1 MDKASDFESEDCGF
15 DPRQGLAGYFF
26 PSVPG
31 RKWLENIFKIITT
44 GGVRTHA
51 GILPL
56 DLKSNAL
63 TTRPPWCWRNG
74 KSDGNHCFHHQQS
87 RASWSFRITRTLLL
101 RYQHKSQANKQTN
114 KETDGQSDEQVDK
127 RKRKQ
132 NQERKWTTLEE
143 NVEFNQWEGSKSWR
157 HHLPQKVPTPGIEP
171 GPPGW
176 KPGILTTRPYGIC
189 LADLDHMKY
198 YSTTLL

>member
-132 NQERKWTTLEE
+132 NQERKWTTLRGKCWILPMRR
-143 NVEFNQWEGSKSWR
+143 QQKLTASSTPKSSHTGNR
-157 HHLPQKVPTPGIEP
+157 
-171 GPPGW
+171 
-176 KPGILTTRPYGIC
+176 TRAAWVKARNPN
-189 LADLDHMKY
+189 H
-198 YSTTLL
+198 

>member
-1 MDKASDFESEDCGF
+1 MKITYYYSAIATHLADSSYIRRLPTWPCGLMDKASDFESEDCGF

-63 TTRPPWCWRNG
+63 TTRPPWCCRIG
-74 KSDGNHCFHHQQS
+74 KADGTHSFHHQQT
-87 RASWSFRITRTLLL
+87 RVSWSFRISWTILL
-101 RYQHKSQANKQTN
+101 RRTYQHKNQANKQRNRQTGRAMN
-114 KETDGQSDEQVDK
+114 K
-127 RKRKQ
+127 
-132 NQERKWTTLEE
+132 
-143 NVEFNQWEGSKSWR
+143 
-157 HHLPQKVPTPGIEP
+157 
-171 GPPGW
+171 
-176 KPGILTTRPYGIC
+176 
-189 LADLDHMKY
+189 
-198 YSTTLL
+198 